1 MAHDIWNL
9 WPHDGYAYVD
19 CSWINVNINPKL
31 DLIIYSLLDPS
42 TCWTFYKTIK
52 CERKF
57 WLLLLQGNPVV
68 ASPKEQLY
76 EQMTSNPAFTERNI
90 QKTNAYHLDSRPEQ
104 NFLVMHH
111 TLLSLYVCVWLVNNL
126 SSTAP
131 IESPIIYIWSPA
143 DIFEQLMGNEFIF
156 WFSRC

>member
-9 WPHDGYAYVD
+9 WPHDGYAFVD
-19 CSWINVNINPKL
+19 CKSQVGFDYLFFAGPFNLLNVLQNNKVWKKIL
-31 DLIIYSLLDPS
+31 
-42 TCWTFYKTIK
+42 TFV
-52 CERKF
+52 
-57 WLLLLQGNPVV
+57 LLQGNPVV

-143 DIFEQLMGNEFIF
+143 DICEQLMGNEFIF